1 MTWKEIVKAKGWSN
15 REIDAKT
22 NFRMGQAIAK
32 DLNLVGEDNYEKR
45 FEVIMDEFSIDIE
58 VSNVE
63 QRWHDSAYP
72 TETFAIRVK
81 PEGKI
86 ELYDNELDSIV
97 KVFTQKDIVIDLD
110 GSKPE
115 PMEEKSG
122 AFLFKTTFMLGDYD
136 DGKIF
141 IGVKI

>member
-1 MTWKEIVKAKGWSN
+1 MSWKDIVKAKGRSN
-15 REIDAKT
+15 REFDDKI
-22 NFRMGQAIAK
+22 NFRIGQAIAK
-32 DLNLVGEDNYEKR
+32 DLNLVGENNYEER
-45 FEVIMDEFSIDIE
+45 FELSIDNFNIDIE

-63 QRWHDSAYP
+63 ENLFGDRFP

-97 KVFTQKDIVIDLD
+97 KVFRQKDIIIYLD

-115 PMEEKSG
+115 PMEDKNG
-122 AFLFKTTFMLGDYD
+122 AFLFKTTFKLGDYD
-136 DGKIF
+136 DGKIT
-141 IGVKI
+141 IDVQI

>member
-1 MTWKEIVKAKGWSN
+1 MSWKEIIKAKGWSD
-15 REIDAKT
+15 REEDYKI
-22 NFRMGQAIAK
+22 NFRIGQAIAK
-32 DLNLVGEDNYEKR
+32 DLNLVGEDNYEER
-45 FEVIMDEFSIDIE
+45 FELSMDNFNIDIE

-63 QRWHDSAYP
+63 QNLFDDRFP

-97 KVFTQKDIVIDLD
+97 KVFTQKDIIIYLD

-115 PMEEKSG
+115 PMEDKNG
-122 AFLFKTTFMLGDYD
+122 AFLFKTTFTLGDYD
-136 DGKIF
+136 DGKIT
-141 IGVKI
+141 IDVQI

>member
-1 MTWKEIVKAKGWSN
+1 MSWKEIVKAKGRSN
-15 REIDAKT
+15 REIDNKI
-22 NFRMGQAIAK
+22 NFRIGQAIAK
-32 DLNLVGEDNYEKR
+32 DLNLVGENNYEER
-45 FEVIMDEFSIDIE
+45 FEVFMDEFDIDIE

-63 QRWHDSAYP
+63 QQLHDSAYP

-110 GSKPE
+110 GSRPK

-141 IGVKI
+141 IDVIV